1 MLTDHTDVFLWRAGM
16 RSMVIMVALLLVS
29 AAPVSA
35 DGFSARVAAG
45 LLLLEQSDNLNGR
58 GPATINSL
66 NERPA
71 SFARLL
77 PVPLIELRYSWARDS
92 VFFGS
97 PVDQPPG
104 LSLGYHR
111 KLDRGAL
118 TGSLFYSLFSREWQ
132 DPYLVGTPRSATA
145 VQTYGG
151 RVACEDIAG
160 TPLTVTLKGT
170 VKHVDNEGLGGD
182 LRRDGALLD
191 LELSWRQQLGGGW
204 SLVPLAGY
212 QRGDYL
218 GAANS
223 FHGAILGLGASWHS
237 GDLLITTRA
246 SGALNSYD
254 KLHPIFNEVRRDNGY
269 RLSSTAILQSP
280 FGWRNTFASAGFM
293 LHWTDSNI
301 DFFDTRTALVHAA
314 LGYKF

>member
-1 MLTDHTDVFLWRAGM
+1 MASRKRKYHLQTGM
-16 RSMVIMVALLLVS
+16 GIIVLLVTLLS
-29 AAPVSA
+29 ASAVTVSA
-35 DGFSARVAAG
+35 EGFSARVAAG
-45 LLLLEQSDNLNGR
+45 LLLLEQSDSLNGR

-77 PVPLIELRYSWARDS
+77 PVPLIELRYSWERNS

-104 LSLGYHR
+104 LSIGYQR

-118 TGSLFYSLFSREWQ
+118 TGSAFYSFFSREWQ

-145 VQTYGG
+145 VKTYGG
-151 RVACEDIAG
+151 RVACEDIGG
-160 TPLTVTLKGT
+160 TPLTVSLKGT
-170 VKHVDNEGLGGD
+170 VKHIDHEGLSGD

-191 LELSWRQQLGGGW
+191 LELSWRQQAGGGW
-204 SLVPLAGY
+204 SLVPLAAY

-218 GAANS
+218 GGANS
-223 FHGAILGLGASWHS
+223 FQGGILGLGVNWHS
-237 GDLLITTRA
+237 GDLLVTTRA
-246 SGALNSYD
+246 SGSLSVYD
-254 KLHPIFNEVRRDNGY
+254 KLHPIFNEVRRDSGY
-269 RLSSTAILQSP
+269 RLSSMAILQSP
-280 FGWRNTFASAGFM
+280 FGWRNTFTSAGIM
-293 LHWTDSNI
+293 YQWTDSNI
-301 DFFDTRTALVHAA
+301 NFFDTRTTMVHAA

>member
-1 MLTDHTDVFLWRAGM
+1 MAIRNDKCLGGASM
-16 RSMVIMVALLLVS
+16 RIFAIMITLLLVS
-29 AAPVSA
+29 AVPVLA
-35 DGFSARVAAG
+35 DGYSARVAAG
-45 LLLLEQSDNLNGR
+45 LLLLEQSGNLNGR

-77 PVPLIELRYSWARDS
+77 PVPLIELRYSWGGNS

-104 LSLGYHR
+104 LGIGYHR

-118 TGSLFYSLFSREWQ
+118 TGSVFYSFFNREWQ
-132 DPYLVGTPRSATA
+132 DPYLVGTPRSATT
-145 VQTYGG
+145 VQTYSG
-151 RVACEDIAG
+151 RVACEDIGG
-160 TPLTVTLKGT
+160 TPLTVALKGT
-170 VKHVDNEGLGGD
+170 VKHVDHEGLSGD

-191 LELSWRQQLGGGW
+191 LELSWRQQVGGGW

-218 GAANS
+218 GAVNN
-223 FHGAILGLGASWHS
+223 FQGGIIGLGANWRS

-246 SGALNSYD
+246 SGSLNSYD
-254 KLHPIFNEVRRDNGY
+254 KLNPIFNEARRDSGY
-269 RLSSTAILQSP
+269 RLSSMVILQSP
-280 FGWRNTFASAGFM
+280 FGWRNIFTSAGFSYQ
-293 LHWTDSNI
+293 WTDSNI
-301 DFFDTRTALVHAA
+301 NFFDTRTTIIHAA